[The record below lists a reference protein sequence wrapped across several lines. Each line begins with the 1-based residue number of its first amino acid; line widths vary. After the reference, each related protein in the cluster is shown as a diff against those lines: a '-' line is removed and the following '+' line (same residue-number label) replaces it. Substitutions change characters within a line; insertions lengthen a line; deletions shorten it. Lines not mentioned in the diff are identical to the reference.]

1 MHAKTE
7 GERVDRR
14 LRKILVV
21 GGGTAGWMCAAAL
34 SKVLVNDYCKIELI
48 ESETIGTVGV
58 GEATIPQILTFNQL
72 LGIDENDFVRQT
84 QASFKLGI
92 QFKDWGRIG
101 DTYLHPFGV
110 FGVPID
116 AIPFH
121 HYWLKL
127 HQDGQFDR
135 LDAFSLACTA
145 APQSKFTRPLDI
157 PKSPLAQIVYA
168 FQFDA
173 GLYAK
178 YLRKH
183 SEQRGVVRTE
193 GKIVHVHQRSEDGF
207 IESVELEDG
216 RRIEADLFIDC
227 SGFRGLLIE
236 QTLHA
241 GYQPWTHWLP
251 CDRALAVPCERSG
264 PPEPYTRA
272 TAREAGWQWRIPLQ
286 HRTGNGHVY
295 SSAFMSDEA
304 AEKVLLE
311 NLDGAPLAAVNRLR
325 FVTGRRNKFWDKNVV
340 AIGLSSGFIEPLES
354 TSIHLI
360 QSSIA
365 KLIGMLPNRNFDQID
380 IDKYNQQSIHEIERI
395 RDFIILHYKATQRD
409 DSEFWNY
416 CRTMSIPDTLRE
428 KIELFKTNGR
438 IYRENEELF
447 SETSWLAV
455 MLGQGIVPK
464 SYHPLVDAYDAKALH
479 AYLSGV
485 RDVIVRSVAAMPS
498 HAEFIRSN
506 CAAQLI

>member
-1 MHAKTE
+1 M
-7 GERVDRR
+7 DNR
-14 LRKILVV
+14 LRKILIV

-34 SKVLVNDYCKIELI
+34 SKVLVNGYCKIELI
-48 ESETIGTVGV
+48 ESEAIGTVGV

-72 LGIDENDFVRQT
+72 LGIDENDFVRHT
-84 QASFKLGI
+84 QATFKLGI

-110 FGVPID
+110 FGVPIE

-127 HQDGQFDR
+127 HHQGKYDK

-145 APQSKFTRPLDI
+145 APQNKFTRPLNI
-157 PKSPLAQIVYA
+157 PNSPLAQITYA

-173 GLYAK
+173 GLYAR
-178 YLRKH
+178 YLRKQ
-183 SEQRGVVRTE
+183 SEQRGVTRIE

-207 IESVELEDG
+207 IESVELEGG

-241 GYQPWTHWLP
+241 GYQPWAHWLP
-251 CDRALAVPCERSG
+251 CDRAQAVPCERSG
-264 PPEPYTRA
+264 PPQPYTRA

-295 SSAFMSDEA
+295 SSAFISDEA
-304 AEKVLLE
+304 AEQVLME
-311 NLDGAPLAAVNRLR
+311 NLDGAALAGVNRLR
-325 FVTGRRNKFWDKNVV
+325 FVAGRRNKFWDKNVV

-360 QSSIA
+360 QSGIA

-416 CRTMSIPDTLRE
+416 CRTMSIPDTLQE
-428 KIELFKTNGR
+428 KIELFRTNGR
-438 IYRENEELF
+438 LYRENEELF

-455 MLGQGIVPK
+455 MLGQGIMPRA
-464 SYHPLVDAYDAKALH
+464 YHPLADAYDASALH
-479 AYLSGV
+479 TYLAGV
-485 RDVIVRSVAAMPS
+485 RDVIVRSAGSMPS
-498 HAEFIRSN
+498 HADFIRTH
-506 CAAQLI
+506 CAANTV